1 MNAGRN
7 AAKKIAVLAM
17 LTGLSLIMF
26 LIENL
31 FPTILPGA
39 RMGLANIFSL
49 VALIMYSPLEAFAV
63 VVIQRIFVHAIP
75 CNFDYVYFHCGCG
88 SPQHYAKHCVRI
100 CIRHRAYLRLY
111 ALSRSARHTFGRDS
125 RRRNAAYIP
134 RIAAKSVC
142 KNHSRKK
149 KEFKTY

>member
-39 RMGLANIFSL
+39 RMGLPKVN
-49 VALIMYSPLEAFAV
+49 
-63 VVIQRIFVHAIP
+63 
-75 CNFDYVYFHCGCG
+75 
-88 SPQHYAKHCVRI
+88 
-100 CIRHRAYLRLY
+100 
-111 ALSRSARHTFGRDS
+111 T
-125 RRRNAAYIP
+125 
-134 RIAAKSVC
+134 
-142 KNHSRKK
+142 
-149 KEFKTY
+149 